1 MSRKGFSMKKK
12 VFLIIIPL
20 LIVIITGCVA
30 VSFNIDKSVIV
41 TIDSFDM
48 DKSDSKENY
57 VPYDTDGKKVITGC
71 YTVRNLSLHKMDV
84 AGLEN
89 DEFISVLWNDSQ
101 DPLANLS
108 LFDKQTYWYRFLVD
122 EDMTVDEIKEQL
134 KLSTLKTMTYQQSD
148 GMDAEYTYL
157 TVDKVK

>member
-1 MSRKGFSMKKK
+1 MKKK
-12 VFLIIIPL
+12 VLLIIIPL

-30 VSFNIDKSVIV
+30 VSFNIDESVIV
-41 TIDSFDM
+41 TIDSFDV
-48 DKSDSKENY
+48 DENY
-57 VPYDTDGKKVITGC
+57 LNENTVPYNTEGKKVVTGC
-71 YTVRNLSLHKMDV
+71 YTVKNLSLHKMDV
-84 AGLEN
+84 SGLEN
-89 DEFISVLWNDSQ
+89 DAFISILSNDYH
-101 DPLANLS
+101 DPWCDLS